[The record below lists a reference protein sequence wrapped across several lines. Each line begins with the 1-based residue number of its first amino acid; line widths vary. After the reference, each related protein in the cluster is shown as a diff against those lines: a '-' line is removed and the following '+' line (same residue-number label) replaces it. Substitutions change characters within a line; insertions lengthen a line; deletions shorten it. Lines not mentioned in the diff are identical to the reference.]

1 MTTEQSS
8 AMTTTLKTKWKND
21 HFTQIQTTGERGR
34 NNKLFPS
41 PFVGFMVYSMGK
53 AENYV
58 EKYLLSQAEKHG
70 FLCYKFVSPGRKGVP
85 DRILIGHG
93 ETVFVECKSDTGKT
107 SKIQDLVIDKMRWHG
122 ARVCVMATRQDVDGF
137 FKNYPEATH
146 K

>member
-21 HFTQIQTTGERGR
+21 HFTQIQTTGERDR

-58 EKYLLSQAEKHG
+58 ESYLQSQAAKYD
-70 FLCYKFVSPGRKGVP
+70 FLCYKFVSPGRKDVP
-85 DRILIGHG
+85 DHILIGHG
-93 ETVFVECKSDTGKT
+93 ETVFVECKSDIGRL
-107 SKIQDLVIDKMRWHG
+107 SKIQQLIIKRLRKHG
-122 ARVCVMATRQDVDGF
+122 AHVEVLSTRELIDGF
-137 FKNYPEATH
+137 FETYK
-146 K
+146 